1 MWEPERVVRCIH
13 KMVSS
18 NTSEETFTQA
28 NKSCYVYHRLT
39 IYVWL
44 PSHALLREHHQPKV
58 LGDGEERASQ
68 SLGACNRAERSYG
81 LLINRGNSSLLDRW
95 RVGVRGIH
103 YCSPLS

>member
-28 NKSCYVYHRLT
+28 NKSCYVYYRLT

-44 PSHALLREHHQPKV
+44 PSHALLREHHQSKV

-81 LLINRGNSSLLDRW
+81 LLINRDLG
-95 RVGVRGIH
+95 GIA
-103 YCSPLS
+103 LFWIGGG